1 METGK
6 DNKSNVCV
14 AVIDDNAQLRD
25 MSVKQLETSGY
36 TVLFQTGNGQEALQ
50 KLKEHG
56 GWPDVCI
63 IEEDFATAKL
73 LLEKHPDLKVLISS
87 TEDDTESVRD
97 MLKAGVSGYVL
108 KFSDPEEL
116 VTSIRALSQ
125 DKKYFSVG
133 VSEIASEYFK
143 SQS

>member
-1 METGK
+1 MNTGK

-25 MSVKQLETSGY
+25 MSVKQLEKSGY

-50 KLKEHG
+50 KLKEHD

-63 IEEDFATAKL
+63 IEEDFATAEL

-87 TEDDTESVRD
+87 TENNIESVTD
-97 MLKAGVSGYVL
+97 MLKAGVSSYVL

-116 VTSIRALSQ
+116 VTAVEALSGN
-125 DKKYFSVG
+125 KKYFSVG
-133 VSEIASEYFK
+133 ISGIASEYFK